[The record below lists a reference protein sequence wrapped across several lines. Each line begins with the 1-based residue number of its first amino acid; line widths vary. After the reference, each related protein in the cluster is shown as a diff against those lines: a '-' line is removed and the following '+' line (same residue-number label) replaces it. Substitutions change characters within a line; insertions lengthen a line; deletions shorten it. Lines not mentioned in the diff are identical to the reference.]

1 MQIPAWDP
9 DVFLDPTADPLQRLE
24 QLEALKDFAEDARAA
39 QRDGELKPRAEA
51 VLRQRAER
59 EFRRRAL
66 PQLLRQLPHSEAA
79 AEAWLNNPAGS
90 RHAVWSLLLMTF
102 FRYPQGT
109 LMVLLVGMIAPSLVS
124 LDFRSR
130 AFLLYFSRPITPF
143 EYIVGKAM
151 VVWCYLAA
159 ITTLPALTLYV
170 LGVLLSPEIGVVLE
184 TWDLPFRILGA
195 SLVLMVP
202 TTALALFFSSMTS
215 ESRYAGFAWFAVWGL
230 GWAAY
235 ANLEAVSAGK
245 QWSMISL
252 YHMLGRVQA
261 WVFGLSTDINDVTS
275 ATAAPGRHR
284 AAVRRARVSRGRSH
298 STLSPLMI
306 ELRNITK
313 LYGTVIGVND
323 IGASLAP
330 GAYGLVGPNGSG
342 KTTLL
347 SLITGQLRPT
357 MGSIRV
363 FGEAPWNRDALLR
376 TIGLCP
382 AVDVLFSNVSAL
394 DWVRYLVELHGF
406 GRRKARRR
414 AEQALDQ
421 VGMSAHMKRMIG
433 TYSLGMRDARNSRRP
448 SPTIPNC

>member
-1 MQIPAWDP
+1 MPIHDVGYRRWQGKLESAWVRWAVIAGAGIRLVWKNHWARRMLFFSWLPAAGLGVVFFVYEQALERSVIPNTMHHPPALTPQPPTPDRPLSGGGVATDDAAAAEPTASGAKVPAWDP
-9 DVFLDPTADPLQRLE
+9 DVFLDPNADPLQRLQ
-24 QLEALKDFAEDARAA
+24 QLEALKDVAEDARATM
-39 QRDGELKPRAEA
+39 REEELMLRAEA
-51 VLRQRAER
+51 RRAER
-59 EFRRRAL
+59 EFRRGAV
-66 PQLLRQLPHSEAA
+66 PQLLRGLPHSEAA
-79 AEAWLNNPAGS
+79 AEAWLNDPASS
-90 RHAVWSLLLMTF
+90 RHAVWSLLMMTF

-143 EYIVGKAM
+143 EYIMGKAM

-275 ATAAPGRHR
+275 ATALLLAVTVLPFVVLVCRVAAP
-284 AAVRRARVSRGRSH
+284 
-298 STLSPLMI
+298 T
-306 ELRNITK
+306 
-313 LYGTVIGVND
+313 
-323 IGASLAP
+323 
-330 GAYGLVGPNGSG
+330 
-342 KTTLL
+342 
-347 SLITGQLRPT
+347 QL
-357 MGSIRV
+357 
-363 FGEAPWNRDALLR
+363 
-376 TIGLCP
+376 
-382 AVDVLFSNVSAL
+382 
-394 DWVRYLVELHGF
+394 
-406 GRRKARRR
+406 
-414 AEQALDQ
+414 
-421 VGMSAHMKRMIG
+421 
-433 TYSLGMRDARNSRRP
+433 
-448 SPTIPNC
+448 